1 MIIHLLLLKLRKQSM
16 RLTGHIRLYLIT
28 IILGT
33 NIVWAQSVKEIA
45 FGPYLQNMTYRSV
58 TICWATLDG
67 ESEFTTPDG
76 KIQTIREY
84 KNHQMKLSRLKEKT
98 VYTYDV
104 LKNGSAEGKGSF
116 KTFPRGIEPF
126 NFVTL
131 GDTRSRHDIHKT
143 IVDSIMV
150 LKPLFIVNTGDL
162 VSNGDNIH
170 DWEKFFEVN
179 RDLMRKM
186 PYFPVLGNHE
196 NDSKYY
202 YDFFDLPGN
211 ERYYQFSVGDALFL
225 ILDSEGPDFHTPVY
239 IREENREAFWENYNL
254 EYFKQEKK
262 WVENILAL
270 HQDAG
275 YIFVFFHKPLI
286 SIKKSRLE
294 GAKLRREFW
303 GDIFKRYGVQVI
315 LNGHDHHY
323 HHAYSEGTHYVTTAG
338 GGAGLYET
346 DAPQP
351 ETVIFK
357 KIEHFVSVEVGL
369 ETATLKAIDIN
380 GEIID
385 SFTVSKRE

>member
-1 MIIHLLLLKLRKQSM
+1 M
-16 RLTGHIRLYLIT
+16 RLTGHFRLYLIT

-33 NIVWAQSVKEIA
+33 NILWAQSDNQIA

-67 ESEFTTPDG
+67 ESEFITPDG
-76 KIQTIREY
+76 KIQTIRQY
-84 KNHQMKLSRLKEKT
+84 KNHQMKIPRLKEKT

-104 LKNGSAEGKGSF
+104 LKNGSTEGTGSF

-126 NFVTL
+126 SFVTL

-150 LKPLFIVNTGDL
+150 LEPLFIVNTGDL
-162 VSNGDNIH
+162 VSNGDNIN
-170 DWEKFFEVN
+170 DWEKFFSVN
-179 RDLMRKM
+179 QDLMRNT

-225 ILDSEGPDFHTPVY
+225 VLDSEGPDFQTPVY
-239 IREENREAFWENYNL
+239 IKNENREAFWENYNL
-254 EYFKQEKK
+254 EYFKRQKK

-294 GAKLRREFW
+294 GTKLRREFW

-323 HHAYSEGTHYVTTAG
+323 HHAYSEGTHFVTTAG

-351 ETVIFK
+351 ETVKFK

-369 ETATLKAIDIN
+369 EKATLRAIDIN

-385 SFTVSKRE
+385 AFTVSKRDTVIVPHLPIEE